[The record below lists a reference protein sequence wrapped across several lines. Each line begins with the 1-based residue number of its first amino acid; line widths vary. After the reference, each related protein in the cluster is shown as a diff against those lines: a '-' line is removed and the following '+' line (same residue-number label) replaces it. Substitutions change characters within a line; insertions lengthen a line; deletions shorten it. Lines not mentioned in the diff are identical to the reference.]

1 MKQTVLVMFG
11 GASTEHEVSC
21 VSATFVISNLDKEKY
36 NMIPLGIDRSGR
48 WFIYN
53 GGIEKIE
60 NDTWD
65 TDTENLV
72 PVAGAVRG
80 GIHAFAK
87 QKGDFELIPVDVV
100 FPVLHGKNGEDGT
113 LQGMLTLC
121 GIPFAGCGMYSSA
134 VCMDKAAAKII
145 CEAEGI
151 ATAPFEVA
159 RNTPDLDVSALIEKC
174 EKRFGYPVFIKPANA
189 GSSVGVTKALGR
201 DAFEKGIEKAFEND
215 RKLLVE
221 KAIRGKEIEVAVI
234 GNDSPEA
241 PCCGEIV
248 PNADFYDYET
258 KYVND
263 NSRAYIPARIE
274 PEVARRVCDTA
285 KKIFR
290 ALDCAGMARVDFF
303 VDGEEIIFNEINTIP
318 GFTSIS
324 MYPKMMMHGGRT
336 ASGLLDELITLACEA
351 KR

>member
-36 NMIPLGIDRSGR
+36 DLIPLGIDKAGR
-48 WFIYN
+48 WSIYN

-60 NDTWD
+60 NDTWSE
-65 TDTENLV
+65 DTENLI

-80 GIHAFAK
+80 GIHAFSKAK
-87 QKGDFELIPVDVV
+87 GVWEFIPVDVV

-121 GIPFAGCGMYSSA
+121 DIPFVGCGMYSSA

-159 RNTPDLDVSALIEKC
+159 RDTPDLDLPAFVEKC

-189 GSSVGVTKALGR
+189 GSSVGVTKASDRG
-201 DAFEKGIEKAFEND
+201 AFEKGIEKAFEND

-221 KAIRGKEIEVAVI
+221 KAIPGREIEVAVI

-258 KYVND
+258 KYIND
-263 NSRAYIPARIE
+263 NSRAYIPARIA
-274 PEVARRVCDTA
+274 PRIACRVCEAA
-285 KKIFR
+285 KRIYR

-336 ASGLLDELITLACEA
+336 ASGLLDELITLAMEA